1 MNYQLEVCL
10 VALALITGVTPSVA
24 AQSQQAMQKGIS
36 VELPVTKNAVAMPDA
51 DQGDAVIV
59 SVTDGGGVYLG
70 VNPISPVALAET
82 VKRGLANRTE
92 KKLYIKADA
101 RTPYANVLKVLDAAH
116 TADVEAL
123 NLLTAQRD
131 SSESET
137 LVPPKRAGSVGWSTI
152 ALQIGGDR
160 RASAQLGAAKVHPKG
175 RRRAHS
181 MGHSAKYTKAVFPEQ
196 KRESSSNE
204 SRGDIAI
211 C

>member
-10 VALALITGVTPSVA
+10 VALTLITGVTPSVA

-101 RTPYANVLKVLDAAH
+101 RTPYANVLKVLDA
-116 TADVEAL
+116 
-123 NLLTAQRD
+123 
-131 SSESET
+131 
-137 LVPPKRAGSVGWSTI
+137 SVGWSTI
-152 ALQIGGDR
+152 ALQIGSDR
-160 RASAQLGAAKVHPKG
+160 RASARLGAAKAHPKG
-175 RRRAHS
+175 RRRERS
-181 MGHSAKYTKAVFPEQ
+181 MGRSAKYTKAVFPEQ